1 MWSRNDL
8 LSLRDRSLVT
18 LTSLI
23 SQGITDSSL
32 TYHLQ
37 EAKKNGITRTEISEI
52 ITHIAFYAGW
62 PKAWA
67 AFRQAKDVWAEDT
80 SADDAKARFQQEMI
94 FPIGEPNTA
103 YAKYFTGNS
112 YLARISDE
120 QVPIANVT
128 FEPGCRNN
136 WHIHHATKG
145 GGQMLIG
152 VAGRGWY
159 QEWGK
164 PAQEI
169 LPGTVIHIPA
179 GVKHWHGAAADSWFA
194 HLAFEI
200 SGENASNEWLE
211 PVTDE
216 EYGKIEIKTNSMQSN
231 HKVLVAYFSATGVT
245 AQAAQKVADAT
256 GGDVYAITPAK
267 PYTDADIDWRDK
279 QSRSSVEMNDP
290 KARPALG
297 GKRLDV
303 SEYDVVFI
311 GYPIWWDQAPR
322 IINTF
327 IESHDL
333 KGKTVIPFATSGG
346 STISGSAA
354 MLKRCYP
361 ALEWKEGRLLNR
373 ADEKT
378 VRTWIE
384 RLGITIAA

>member
-1 MWSRNDL
+1 
-8 LSLRDRSLVT
+8 
-18 LTSLI
+18 
-23 SQGITDSSL
+23 
-32 TYHLQ
+32 
-37 EAKKNGITRTEISEI
+37 
-52 ITHIAFYAGW
+52 
-62 PKAWA
+62 
-67 AFRQAKDVWAEDT
+67 
-80 SADDAKARFQQEMI
+80 
-94 FPIGEPNTA
+94 
-103 YAKYFTGNS
+103 
-112 YLARISDE
+112 
-120 QVPIANVT
+120 
-128 FEPGCRNN
+128 
-136 WHIHHATKG
+136 
-145 GGQMLIG
+145 MLIG

-159 QEWGK
+159 QEEGK

-216 EYGKIEIKTNSMQSN
+216 EYGK
-231 HKVLVAYFSATGVT
+231 VLVAYFSATGVT

-256 GGDVYAITPAK
+256 GGEVYAITPAK
-267 PYTDADIDWRDK
+267 PYTDADLDWRDK

-303 SEYDVVFI
+303 SDYDVVFI

-333 KGKTVIPFATSGG
+333 KDKTVIPFATSGG
-346 STISGSAA
+346 STISGSVAT
-354 MLKRCYP
+354 LKRCYP
-361 ALEWKEGRLLNR
+361 ALEWKEGCLLNR
-373 ADEKT
+373 VDEKT
-378 VRTWIE
+378 VRTWID
-384 RLGITIAA
+384 RLGY